1 MQISPQVTG
10 WKQSTRSLKFRLLLR
25 LEEISGAVTLICS
38 KMSPLWTFLFVLSAA
53 SGECLWIRHG
63 HVGKLHLSP

>member
-38 KMSPLWTFLFVLSAA
+38 KMSSAA

>member
-25 LEEISGAVTLICS
+25 LEEISGSGDSHLLEDEPTVDLPHRAVS
-38 KMSPLWTFLFVLSAA
+38 SP
-53 SGECLWIRHG
+53 R
-63 HVGKLHLSP
+63 